1 MLHGIASP
9 WSPVASLE
17 DEEEDEKESVKASSQ
32 QEPQQQDVTQ
42 QQQNVTAEASSQ
54 RQRGKRARSVE
65 ASSLNPS
72 TSASRKSL
80 AWKYFKVISPQGA
93 DVVAECLYCH
103 TKIKAYTRMEYL
115 LC

>member
-1 MLHGIASP
+1 MASP
-9 WSPVASLE
+9 WGPVGSLE
-17 DEEEDEKESVKASSQ
+17 DHEEEEKGSVKTSSL

-72 TSASRKSL
+72 TSASCKSL
-80 AWKYFKVISPQGA
+80 AWKYFKVISP
-93 DVVAECLYCH
+93 
-103 TKIKAYTRMEYL
+103 
-115 LC
+115 